1 MDSRTASP
9 GRAAV
14 APYALLAVTARAATE
29 ALGPALLLT
38 ALASSRPESDGAI
51 VVAGFTG
58 LAALSGPFVG
68 ALLDRV
74 ARPGL
79 VIGLATGTLVAVMIA
94 MAVLLPTAS
103 LGVLVAAAAVGGF
116 AHPALTGGL
125 TSLLPAM
132 VRGGSLDR
140 AYAVD
145 AATYNIGAIVGPPLA
160 AAAVV
165 LGATGPVLFTG
176 ALLLVALL
184 VLPRVPF
191 AVRAAA
197 GARKP
202 VREELTTGFTGLAS
216 TPSLAWTTFVTTLGF
231 AGQAAF
237 LVAVPLVTLAQTDS
251 LAASGLVFGAAAVGG
266 VLATLVLARRPL
278 RDPDRAIART
288 TLGVGIALVVL
299 AFSPTFAVTLAA
311 AFALGAC
318 DGPMLTAMFRI
329 RTREADPA
337 IRSQVFTTAASLR
350 TSIYAATTAVL
361 GLLIG
366 LGPTVLLLVGAALHV
381 VALSLGTL
389 LRRPS
394 VPGADG
400 RTA

>member
-1 MDSRTASP
+1 MDSRTAP
-9 GRAAV
+9 ARTAV
-14 APYALLAVTARAATE
+14 APYAAFAVTSRAATE
-29 ALGPALLLT
+29 ALGPALLLA
-38 ALASSRPESDGAI
+38 ALASARPESDGAL

-74 ARPGL
+74 ARPGV
-79 VIGLATGTLVAVMIA
+79 VIGLATGTLVVVMVG
-94 MAVLLPTAS
+94 MALLIPHAA
-103 LGVLVAAAAVGGF
+103 LGILVGAAAVGGF

-125 TSLLPAM
+125 TSLLPSV
-132 VRGGSLDR
+132 VRPDALDR

-160 AAAVV
+160 AAMVV
-165 LGATGPVLFTG
+165 LGSTGPVVFTG

-191 AVRAAA
+191 AQ
-197 GARKP
+197 
-202 VREELTTGFTGLAS
+202 REASTPPPPLLAQLTTGFAGLAS
-216 TPSLAWTTFVTTLGF
+216 TRPLAWTTFVTTLGF

-237 LVAVPLVTLAQTDS
+237 LVAVPLVTLEQTGS

-266 VLATLVLARRPL
+266 VLATLWLARRPL
-278 RDPDRAIART
+278 RHPDRAIAVT
-288 TLGVGIALVVL
+288 TAGVGLALAVL
-299 AFSPTFAVTLAA
+299 AFSPAFPVTLAA

-329 RTREADPA
+329 RTREAAPA

-350 TSIYAATTAVL
+350 TSVYAATTAVL
-361 GLLIG
+361 GLVVA
-366 LGPTVLLLVGAALHV
+366 LGPTVLLLIGCGLHV
-381 VALSLGTL
+381 LALGAGTL
-389 LRRPS
+389 IRRPPPPS
-394 VPGADG
+394 PEPS
-400 RTA
+400 TT

>member
-1 MDSRTASP
+1 VDSGTAPSRT
-9 GRAAV
+9 AV
-14 APYALLAVTARAATE
+14 APYAAFAVTSRAATE
-29 ALGPALLLT
+29 ALGPALLLA
-38 ALASSRPESDGAI
+38 ALASARPESDGAL

-79 VIGLATGTLVAVMIA
+79 VIGLATGTLVAVMA
-94 MAVLLPTAS
+94 GMALLIPSAT
-103 LGVLVAAAAVGGF
+103 LGILIGAAAVGGF

-125 TSLLPAM
+125 TSLLPSV
-132 VRGGSLDR
+132 VRPDVLDR

-165 LGATGPVLFTG
+165 IGSTGPVVFTG
-176 ALLLVALL
+176 ALLLAALL

-191 AVRAAA
+191 AQREKA
-197 GARKP
+197 GPPPPLLAQ
-202 VREELTTGFTGLAS
+202 LTTGFVGLAS
-216 TPSLAWTTFVTTLGF
+216 TPSLARTTLVTTLGF

-237 LVAVPLVTLAQTDS
+237 LVAVPLITLAQTGS

-266 VLATLVLARRPL
+266 VLATLWLARRPL
-278 RDPDRAIART
+278 RHPDRAITLT
-288 TLGVGIALVVL
+288 TLGVAIALAAL
-299 AFSPTFAVTLAA
+299 AVTPAFPVTLAA

-329 RTREADPA
+329 RTREAAPQ

-350 TSIYAATTAVL
+350 TSVYAATTAAL
-361 GLLIG
+361 GLVIG
-366 LGPTVLLLVGAALHV
+366 LGPATLLLIGVTLHLLALGAGALV
-381 VALSLGTL
+381 RGTP
-389 LRRPS
+389 REQP
-394 VPGADG
+394 A
-400 RTA
+400 TA

>member
-1 MDSRTASP
+1 VDSRTAPS
-9 GRAAV
+9 RTAV
-14 APYALLAVTARAATE
+14 APYAAFAVTSRAATE
-29 ALGPALLLT
+29 ALGPALLLA
-38 ALASSRPESDGAI
+38 ALASARPESDGAL

-79 VIGLATGTLVAVMIA
+79 VIGLATGTLVAVMA
-94 MAVLLPTAS
+94 GMALLIPSAA
-103 LGVLVAAAAVGGF
+103 LGILIGAAAVGGF

-125 TSLLPAM
+125 TSLLPSV
-132 VRGGSLDR
+132 VRPDVLDR

-165 LGATGPVLFTG
+165 IGSTGPVVFTG

-191 AVRAAA
+191 AQRDAAA
-197 GARKP
+197 PPPPLLAQ
-202 VREELTTGFTGLAS
+202 LTTGFVGLAS
-216 TPSLAWTTFVTTLGF
+216 TPSLARTTLVTTLGF

-237 LVAVPLVTLAQTDS
+237 LVAVPLITLEQTGS

-266 VLATLVLARRPL
+266 VLATLWLARRPL
-278 RDPDRAIART
+278 RHPDRAITVT
-288 TLGVGIALVVL
+288 TFGVAVSLAVL
-299 AFSPTFAVTLAA
+299 AVTAAFPVTLAA
-311 AFALGAC
+311 AFTLGAC

-329 RTREADPA
+329 RTREAAPE

-350 TSIYAATTAVL
+350 TSAYAATTAAL
-361 GLLIG
+361 GLVIG
-366 LGPTVLLLVGAALHV
+366 LGPTTLLLVGVALHLL
-381 VALSLGTL
+381 ALGAGALVRGTP
-389 LRRPS
+389 REQPT
-394 VPGADG
+394 
-400 RTA
+400 TA

>member
-1 MDSRTASP
+1 VDPGTAPARS
-9 GRAAV
+9 AI
-14 APYALLAVTARAATE
+14 APYAAFAVTSRAATE
-29 ALGPALLLT
+29 ALGPALLLA
-38 ALASSRPESDGAI
+38 ALASARPESDGAL

-79 VIGLATGTLVAVMIA
+79 VIGLATGTLVAVMA
-94 MAVLLPTAS
+94 GMALLIPSAA
-103 LGVLVAAAAVGGF
+103 LGILIGAAALGGF

-125 TSLLPAM
+125 TSLLPSV
-132 VRGGSLDR
+132 VRPDVLDR

-145 AATYNIGAIVGPPLA
+145 AATYNIGAILGPPLV

-165 LGATGPVLFTG
+165 MGATGPVVFTG
-176 ALLLVALL
+176 ALLLAALL

-191 AVRAAA
+191 ARREAAA
-197 GARKP
+197 PPPPLSKQ
-202 VREELTTGFTGLAS
+202 LTTGFVGLAS
-216 TPSLAWTTFVTTLGF
+216 TPPLARTTLVTTLGF

-237 LVAVPLVTLAQTDS
+237 LVAVPLITLDQTGS

-266 VLATLVLARRPL
+266 VLATLWLARRPL
-278 RDPDRAIART
+278 RHPDRAITVT
-288 TLGVGIALVVL
+288 TLGVGIALAVL
-299 AFSPTFAVTLAA
+299 AVTPSFAVTLAA

-329 RTREADPA
+329 RTREAAPE

-350 TSIYAATTAVL
+350 TSVYAATTAVL
-361 GLLIG
+361 GLVIG
-366 LGPTVLLLVGAALHV
+366 LGPAILLLIGCALHLL
-381 VALSLGTL
+381 ALGAGALVRGTP
-389 LRRPS
+389 RPS
-394 VPGADG
+394 PAS
-400 RTA
+400 T